1 MLDVLNEDQ
10 CIEIQYHTC
19 GSFRRSDIGAQL
31 IKMQPLGIFMGG
43 PFVNANLF
51 KEARFRA
58 AVEEYLVWLQ
68 ARYDA
73 AEAWYQQVKKA
84 EKEGLPRPP
93 TLNVRGI
100 ADIKHRDCSVCGTKG
115 KT

>member
-19 GSFRRSDIGAQL
+19 SSWRREIVAGHIL
-31 IKMQPLGIFMGG
+31 KMQPLGIFMGG

-51 KEARFRA
+51 KESRFRA
-58 AVEEYLVWLQ
+58 AVAEYFVWLR

-73 AEAWYQQVKKA
+73 AEVWYQAAKKA
-84 EKEGLPRPP
+84 DAQGLPRPP
-93 TLNVRGI
+93 SLNTRGI
-100 ADIKHRDCSVCGTKG
+100 ADVVRDRERR
-115 KT
+115 